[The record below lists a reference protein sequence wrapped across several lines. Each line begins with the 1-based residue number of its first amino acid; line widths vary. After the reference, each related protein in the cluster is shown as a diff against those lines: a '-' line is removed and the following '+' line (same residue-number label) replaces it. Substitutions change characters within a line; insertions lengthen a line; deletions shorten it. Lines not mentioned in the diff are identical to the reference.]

1 MPIDVINGVQ
11 IFWEQH
17 GAAGAPVVL
26 VHGSWGDH
34 HNWDAVVDRLA
45 AAFRVVTYDRRGHS
59 QSERPK
65 EQGRIEEDVADLAAL
80 ISTRALAPAHLVG
93 NSYGAAIVLKLAC
106 VRPDLFAS
114 MAVHEPPLLGM
125 LEDHPALPAVRE
137 RIGAVLDLL
146 RAGQNVLGAQRFVES
161 VALGPGM
168 WERLPPEMQQVFVVN
183 APTFLDEQN
192 EPDSVMTVDLARL
205 SAFPAPTMATQGDQS
220 PPFFGAIMDKIAS
233 ALPHARRHTFQGA
246 GHVPHV
252 THADEYVRVLSEF
265 INTAT
270 VAA

>member
-17 GAAGAPVVL
+17 GATGAPVVL

-34 HNWDAVVDRLA
+34 HNWDAVVPGLA

-59 QSERPK
+59 QSERPIG
-65 EQGRIEEDVADLAAL
+65 QGHIEEDVADLEALVAA
-80 ISTRALAPAHLVG
+80 RALAPAHLVG

-106 VRPDLFAS
+106 LRPDLFAS
-114 MAVHEPPLLGM
+114 MTVHEPPLLGM
-125 LEDHPALPAVRE
+125 LEGHPALPAVRE
-137 RIGAVLDLL
+137 RIGPVLDLL
-146 RAGQNVLGAQRFVES
+146 RAGQDALGAQRFVES

-168 WERLPPEMQQVFVVN
+168 WERLPPEMQQVFVMN

-192 EPDSVMTVDLARL
+192 EPDTVMTVDLARL
-205 SAFPAPTMATQGDQS
+205 AAYRGPAMVTQGDQS
-220 PPFFGAIMDKIAS
+220 PPFFGLIVDKIAS
-233 ALPHARRHTFQGA
+233 ALPHARRYTFQGA

-252 THADEYVRVLSEF
+252 TNADEYVRVLSEF
-265 INTAT
+265 IDTIAVT
-270 VAA
+270 R